1 MFMNST
7 LPLEIPFEVIKM
19 LKLREEQLTLWDAI
33 IPESVWSLPEE
44 LAKVDALLDDERFM
58 QPFLEK
64 HQTRRG
70 RPTKAIE
77 TFLRLMYLKRR
88 YNFGYETL
96 VQEVGDSLTW
106 RRFCR
111 IPIDEKMPDPTTL
124 IKARKR
130 YGDEWVEQLNELL
143 LQKLDEANVLKHRKF
158 RTDTT
163 VVESDVHH
171 PTDATLLQDGVKVI
185 TRLVGRIRQV
195 ASEATRSFED
205 KTKEVKD
212 HILSIAKLLRRR
224 TQESWEEL
232 NAITEKVATLTDGVC
247 ERAATVMMNTKDK
260 GKASVKTLK
269 QQLGDAIDL
278 TRKLVNQAKQVVSG
292 NRIIPDRIV
301 SFFDPEAR
309 PIKKGKLSK
318 TAEFGYKVRIDE
330 TESGFVTG
338 YELYH
343 GNPSDDEML
352 VPAVEQHK
360 KRFGSAPH
368 VVATDRGFGSKKNE
382 THLQELGVARIST
395 PFRGKKSKKRTE
407 LENQLWYKDLQ
418 RYRAAGE
425 AKISLLKRKYGL
437 GRSRYRGFA
446 GSKTWIG
453 LGIWV
458 HNLRRAAQ
466 MIKLAK

>member
-1 MFMNST
+1 
-7 LPLEIPFEVIKM
+7 M

-33 IPESVWSLPEE
+33 IPEEIWSLPKE
-44 LAKVDALLDDERFM
+44 LAKVDALLDDDRFM
-58 QPFLEK
+58 KPFLEK
-64 HQTRRG
+64 HQTHRG

-88 YNFGYETL
+88 YNLGYETL
-96 VQEVGDSLTW
+96 IQEVGDSITW
-106 RRFCR
+106 RRFCH
-111 IPIDEKMPDPTTL
+111 ISIDEPMMDSTTL

-130 YGDEWVEQLNELL
+130 YGDEWVEQLNEIL
-143 LQKLDEANVLKHRKF
+143 LQKLDEDQVLKHRKF

-185 TRLVGRIRQV
+185 TRFVKKMRKV
-195 ASEATRSFED
+195 ASHAAEGFED
-205 KTKEVKD
+205 RTKEVKD

-224 TQESWEEL
+224 TQQSWEDL
-232 NAITEKVATLTDGVC
+232 NAITEQVATITEDIC
-247 ERAATVMMNTKDK
+247 NQANTVIEKTKDK
-260 GKASVKTLK
+260 GKPPVKK
-269 QQLGDAIDL
+269 MKEQLDEAITL
-278 TRKLVNQAKQVVSG
+278 TRKLVDQAKQVVSG
-292 NRIIPDRIV
+292 DRRIPDRII

-318 TAEFGYKVRIDE
+318 TAEFGYKARIDE

-338 YELYH
+338 YELYK

-352 VPAVEQHK
+352 VPAVEQHQK
-360 KRFGSAPH
+360 QFGSAPNA
-368 VVATDRGFGSKKNE
+368 VATDRGFGSKKNE
-382 THLQELGVARIST
+382 TSLQELGVARICT
-395 PFRGKKSKKRTE
+395 PFKGKKSKKRAE
-407 LENQLWYKDLQ
+407 LEKQLWYKDLQ

-437 GRSRYRGFA
+437 GRSRYRGLA
-446 GSKTWIG
+446 GSKTWVG

-458 HNLRRAAQ
+458 HNLKRAAQ
-466 MIKLAK
+466 MIH

>member
-1 MFMNST
+1 
-7 LPLEIPFEVIKM
+7 M
-19 LKLREEQLTLWDAI
+19 LKLREEQLTLWDTI
-33 IPESVWSLPEE
+33 IPESVWSLPDE
-44 LAKVDALLDDERFM
+44 LAKVDELLDDERFM

-64 HQTRRG
+64 HQTTRG
-70 RPTKAIE
+70 RPTKAVE

-111 IPIDEKMPDPTTL
+111 ISIDEKMPDSTTL

-143 LQKLDEANVLKHRKF
+143 LQKLDEAQVLKHRKF

-171 PTDATLLQDGVKVI
+171 PTDATLLQDGIKVI
-185 TRLVGRIRQV
+185 TRLVGRIRKV
-195 ASEATRSFED
+195 ASHATQGFED
-205 KTKEVKD
+205 KSKEIKN

-224 TQESWEEL
+224 TQESWDEL
-232 NAITEKVATLTDGVC
+232 NAITEQVANLTEEVC
-247 ERAATVMMNTKDK
+247 ERASTVIANTKEK
-260 GKASVKTLK
+260 GKASIKAMK
-269 QQLGDAIDL
+269 EQLGDAIDL
-278 TRKLVNQAKQVVSG
+278 TKKLVNQAKQVIAG
-292 NRIIPDRIV
+292 NRIIPDRVV

-318 TAEFGYKVRIDE
+318 TAEFGYKARIDE

-338 YELYH
+338 YELYK

-352 VPAVEQHK
+352 VPAVQQHEEL
-360 KRFGSAPH
+360 FGSVPH
-368 VVATDRGFGSKKNE
+368 AVATDRGFGSKKNE
-382 THLQELGVARIST
+382 TALQELGVTRIST
-395 PFRGKKSKKRTE
+395 PFKGKKSKKRAE
-407 LENQLWYKDLQ
+407 LEKQLWYKDLQ

-446 GSKTWIG
+446 GSKTWVG

-458 HNLRRAAQ
+458 HNLRRATQ
-466 MIKLAK
+466 MIK